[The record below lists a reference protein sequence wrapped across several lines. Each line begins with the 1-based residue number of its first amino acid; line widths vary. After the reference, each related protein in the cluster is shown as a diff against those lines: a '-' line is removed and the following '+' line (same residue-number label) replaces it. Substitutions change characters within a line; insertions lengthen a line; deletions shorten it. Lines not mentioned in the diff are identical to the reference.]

1 MGKIILNT
9 LKGAGCGA
17 LAAIGLVILGA
28 CAEIFNIGY
37 AILSCDCDREMLFE
51 WSKVW
56 ILVVICIAGGA
67 IIGLF
72 YGIFKAKQEDN
83 IKRKK
88 KNTENKEIELKQRT
102 RYAEELK
109 QEAKKAYEICS
120 RNRTNDKRLNSIKY
134 KTSEQ
139 MAEIMNELTK
149 VTEQQG
155 RMNAMAEEL
164 RKDGRIQ

>member
-102 RYAEELK
+102 KYAEELK

-120 RNRTNDKRLNSIKY
+120 RNRTND

>member
-83 IKRKK
+83 VKRKK

-109 QEAKKAYEICS
+109 QEAKKAY
-120 RNRTNDKRLNSIKY
+120 D
-134 KTSEQ
+134 
-139 MAEIMNELTK
+139 
-149 VTEQQG
+149 
-155 RMNAMAEEL
+155 
-164 RKDGRIQ
+164 

>member
-88 KNTENKEIELKQRT
+88 KNIQSAQKQ
-102 RYAEELK
+102 L
-109 QEAKKAYEICS
+109 
-120 RNRTNDKRLNSIKY
+120 
-134 KTSEQ
+134 
-139 MAEIMNELTK
+139 
-149 VTEQQG
+149 V
-155 RMNAMAEEL
+155 
-164 RKDGRIQ
+164 